1 MPKTKAV
8 SLYCY
13 GEADSVLCKEAGPV
27 SYTHLYVYKRQG
39 QNCPDF
45 QLQSCVFCLYC
56 LVISRFFILFYIFIP
71 ASAFSSN
78 FFIWKKLGPPRG
90 RSEPVRLDIRSVSYT
105 HLSEAP
111 PRYPAGH
118 PSTPGTAC
126 APVPPSAGGPS
137 GQEGGPPGCRAA
149 G

>member
-1 MPKTKAV
+1 MTTK
-8 SLYCY
+8 SNCLLLLLPYCNQFK
-13 GEADSVLCKEAGPV
+13 GAA
-27 SYTHLYVYKRQG
+27 QG

-90 RSEPVRLDIRSVSYT
+90 RSEPVRLDIRLKALASSLITGV
-105 HLSEAP
+105 AD
-111 PRYPAGH
+111 
-118 PSTPGTAC
+118 STSHKGRKH
-126 APVPPSAGGPS
+126 PVPHFSSVFSRSSLLKAPLSPTSTTLGCSWSTEAGT
-137 GQEGGPPGCRAA
+137 
-149 G
+149 